1 MIYITLSIIAV
12 LFFISYKGRGEVL
25 ITASWMH
32 KSSLPHESNF
42 GQVKRILTRNRKQE
56 KGQQELIGLVED
68 FAYDD
73 KSEYDERLMSDEEF
87 EEESAEIEAEET
99 VCICV
104 TIHILTCN
112 IPPPPAV

>member
-1 MIYITLSIIAV
+1 M
-12 LFFISYKGRGEVL
+12 L
-25 ITASWMH
+25 ITASWTH

-56 KGQQELIGLVED
+56 KAQQELIGLVED

-73 KSEYDERLMSDEEF
+73 KSEDDENLMSDDEEF
-87 EEESAEIEAEET
+87 EEESSEIAAEET

-104 TIHILTCN
+104 IIHIH
-112 IPPPPAV
+112 